1 MSKLFALE
9 ELDTGTTEVELE
21 AAPEVGEVADVQV
34 EVDAEIAEA
43 ADSAEAIEEG
53 MGAADQLD
61 QVEEVVADAV
71 ENGEG
76 LDPVAAE
83 SLRIAVEAICARI
96 GANPKAMYSLYATEN
111 FQSASSRKANSK
123 IALESVGEFLKDLWK
138 KIKAAMSR
146 LWEKVKGFWD
156 KHLSSLGRVKKA
168 LESMKR
174 AVGES
179 SGKLKDKAYIEDAPS
194 FLTDAVGGGDI
205 SSKSFDAF
213 VVAHTALL
221 SASSEIVTKTTDFN
235 SSATAGVASDE
246 AAITAAVN
254 KIKGTAPAKSA
265 KLIGGVQIEYKFSE
279 EGEGVVNLE
288 IERENTDKADK
299 GGVSL
304 AEKNDVKSALD
315 KVLALINDNIKAKDK
330 QTKLQESFN
339 KFSLAIEKSIN
350 GVQDPEKQKNLRNA
364 MKVVYKINAKAP
376 TIQNEVL
383 GLNIKLAKAVLG
395 YANLCLKNYK

>member
-9 ELDTGTTEVELE
+9 ELETGTAEVKLE

-43 ADSAEAIEEG
+43 ADSAEAIDEG
-53 MGAADQLD
+53 MGAADQLG

-71 ENGEG
+71 DNGEG

-138 KIKAAMSR
+138 KIKAALAR
-146 LWEKVKGFWD
+146 LWEKVKAFWD
-156 KHLSSLGRVKKA
+156 KHISSLGRVKKA

-179 SGKLKDKAYIEDAPS
+179 SGKLKDKAFIEDAPS

-213 VVAHTALL
+213 VTAHTALL
-221 SASSEIVTKTTDFN
+221 SAASDIVTKTAYFN
-235 SSATAGVASDE
+235 ASAATGVATTE
-246 AAITAAVN
+246 ADIRAAVS
-254 KIKGTAPAKSA
+254 KIKGAAPAKSG
-265 KLIGGVQIEYKFSE
+265 KLIGGVQIEYKFVE

-304 AEKNDVKSALD
+304 AEKSDVKAALD

-339 KFSLAIEKSIN
+339 KFSLAIEKAIN
-350 GVQDPEKQKNLRNA
+350 NADADKQKGLRDS
-364 MKVVYKINAKAP
+364 MKVAYKINAKAP

-395 YANLCLKNYK
+395 YAGLCLKNYK

>member
-9 ELDTGTTEVELE
+9 ELETGTTEVELE

-174 AVGES
+174 SVGES
-179 SGKLKDKAYIEDAPS
+179 SGKLKDKAFIEDAPS

-213 VVAHTALL
+213 VTAHTALL
-221 SASSEIVTKTTDFN
+221 SASSDIVTKTTDFN
-235 SSATAGVASDE
+235 NSATAGVASDE

-254 KIKGTAPAKSA
+254 KIKGTAPAKSG
-265 KLIGGVQIEYKFSE
+265 KLIGGVLIEYKFSE

-339 KFSLAIEKSIN
+339 KFSLAIEKAIN
-350 GVQDPEKQKNLRNA
+350 GVEDSTVQKNLRNA
-364 MKVVYKINAKAP
+364 MKVAYKINAKAP

-395 YANLCLKNYK
+395 YASLCLKNYK

>member
-174 AVGES
+174 SVGES
-179 SGKLKDKAYIEDAPS
+179 SGKLKDKAFIEDAPS

-213 VVAHTALL
+213 VTAHTALL
-221 SASSEIVTKTTDFN
+221 SASSDIVTKTTDFN
-235 SSATAGVASDE
+235 NSATAGVASDE
-246 AAITAAVN
+246 AAITGAVN
-254 KIKGTAPAKSA
+254 KIKGTAPARSG

-304 AEKNDVKSALD
+304 AEKSDVKAALD
-315 KVLALINDNIKAKDK
+315 NVLALINDNIKAKDK

-339 KFSLAIEKSIN
+339 KFSLAIEKAIN
-350 GVQDPEKQKNLRNA
+350 GVQDPAVQKNLRNA
-364 MKVVYKINAKAP
+364 MKVAYKINAKAP

-395 YANLCLKNYK
+395 YASLCLKNYK